1 MDINLI
7 IDDDY
12 VTTVGL
18 LCKNRGNELESILD
32 TYMLILQEIEDEALT
47 AGEIS
52 TTLNEYRSCVE
63 LLNDQIDSISKDIK
77 TMCNNFISAV
87 NVADDYLF

>member
-1 MDINLI
+1 MDINLV

-12 VTTVGL
+12 VTTVGV
-18 LCKNRGNELESILD
+18 LCRKRGNELEDILD
-32 TYMLILQEIEDEALT
+32 TYMLILKEIEEEALT

-63 LLNDQIDSISKDIK
+63 LLNEQIASISKDIEK
-77 TMCNNFISAV
+77 ICKNFISAI